1 MKRIIDKQT
10 NLFIRD
16 DFEYNEETEIALEVS
31 PSQGLY
37 LPKWNGTSWE
47 EGATQEY
54 IDSLKSQMIVEP
66 THEDRVAEHN
76 TKIVSLQEELDAI
89 FGD

>member
-16 DFEYNEETEIALEVS
+16 DFDYDEETEIALEVE

-37 LPKWNGTSWE
+37 LPKWNGAEWV
-47 EGATQEY
+47 EGFAQEQ
-54 IDSLKSQMIVEP
+54 IDAIKASAVAEP
-66 THEDRVAEHN
+66 TLEER
-76 TKIVSLQEELDAI
+76 LQALELLELERL
-89 FGD
+89 FGGA